1 MLLLASVL
9 NVLKI
14 ILFVPKS
21 IYTISM
27 KNYFG
32 KIVMIC
38 CFLAFLN
45 GAKAQNVFPA
55 TEKFRSTLS
64 IVAQNYVDT
73 INPDKLAEDA
83 IIKMLEELDP
93 HSVYISKEEIKEM
106 NEPLVGNFEG
116 VGIQFQIYKDTIM
129 VVAVISGGPSE
140 KVGIMAGDKII
151 KVNGELVAGKG
162 IKNNDVLKKLRGD
175 KGTKVLISV
184 ERNKREVLM
193 DFEVIRDK
201 IPIYSLDASYMA
213 SPEIGYIKLSRFAQT
228 TMDEYLKAFND
239 LKNQGLKHLILDLRG
254 NGGGY
259 LHIAIAL
266 ADEFLK
272 DKKLIVY
279 TEGIRSP
286 KKEVFSTSKGGFE
299 TGKLVIL
306 IDEAS
311 ASASEIV
318 SGAAQDL
325 DRGIIIGR
333 RSFGKGLVQNQ
344 FSLSDGSGLRLTTAR
359 YYTPSGRSIQK
370 PYKDGLDAYNED
382 LQKRFK
388 HGEFTNPD
396 SIHMPDSLKFYTTN
410 KRVVY
415 GGGGIMP
422 DIFIP
427 LDTSMNSEYYTDLFR
442 KNVIN
447 QFVYNYLDENR
458 KSILELYPNMKEFK
472 ERFKTDDSLMKK
484 FVAFGVSEG
493 VKEDSTGF
501 ALSRKII
508 EAQIKALIARNYW
521 QTSAYFE
528 IINDMNDAYIKAVG
542 VIQDNSFD
550 KMKMDYKK
558 RNKRLERF
566 SSS

>member
-1 MLLLASVL
+1 MKKSLR
-9 NVLKI
+9 NVLM
-14 ILFVPKS
+14 LFCFVAFS
-21 IYTISM
+21 IS
-27 KNYFG
+27 
-32 KIVMIC
+32 V
-38 CFLAFLN
+38 N
-45 GAKAQNVFPA
+45 GQNVFQA

-64 IVAQNYVDT
+64 IVSQNYVDT
-73 INPDKLAEDA
+73 VNPDKLVEDA
-83 IIKMLEELDP
+83 IIKMMEELDP

-151 KVNGELVAGKG
+151 KVDGDLVAGKG
-162 IKNNDVLKKLRGD
+162 IKNNDVLKKLRGN
-175 KGTKVLISV
+175 KGTKVVISV
-184 ERNKREVLM
+184 ERKKQETLI

-213 SPEIGYIKLSRFAQT
+213 TPEIGYIKLSRFAQT

-239 LKNQGLKHLILDLRG
+239 LKALGLKHLILDLRG

-272 DKKLIVY
+272 DKKLMVY
-279 TEGIRSP
+279 TEGLRSP
-286 KKEVFSTSKGGFE
+286 KKEVYSTSKGGFE
-299 TGKLVIL
+299 TGKIVVL

-318 SGAAQDL
+318 SGAIQDL

-370 PYKDGLDAYNED
+370 PYKDGVDAYNED

-388 HGEFTNPD
+388 HGEFTSPD
-396 SIHMPDSLKFYTTN
+396 SIHMPDSLKFFTSN

-458 KSILELYPNMKEFK
+458 KSISELYPNMKAFK
-472 ERFKTDDSLMKK
+472 QGFKTDQSLMNK
-484 FVAFGVSEG
+484 FVAFAVSEG
-493 VKEDSTGF
+493 VKEDSAGY
-501 ALSRKII
+501 AVSRKII
-508 EAQIKALIARNYW
+508 EAQIKALIARNFW

-528 IINDMNDAYIKAVG
+528 VINDLNDACLKAIG
-542 VIQDNSFD
+542 VIEDNSFD
-550 KMKMDYKK
+550 KMKLDYKK
-558 RNKRLERF
+558 GK
-566 SSS
+566 